1 MGGNRGLEGGGWRSV
16 SRPPPH
22 KIAIAYYGERN
33 VHRIKIKPLRG
44 TILTNS
50 EQPPTFK
57 CCWCITEDL
66 KYVDSNTH

>member
-1 MGGNRGLEGGGWRSV
+1 MGGNRGLGGVAFRQSPP
-16 SRPPPH
+16 PPPH
-22 KIAIAYYGERN
+22 KTAIAYYGERN
-33 VHRIKIKPLRG
+33 VHGIKIKSLRG

-57 CCWCITEDL
+57 CCWCITKDL